1 MDHEPIKMHQ
11 SSEDY
16 LEAILMITK
25 EKGTCRS
32 VDVAN
37 KLGFRKSSVSVAMA
51 KLAAEGFIE
60 KKDSGELFLTEK
72 GLAIST
78 DILERHEFFMNW
90 LMDMGV
96 EESVAYEDA
105 CCMEHAMS
113 ADSFRKIKEFV
124 KGK

>member
-1 MDHEPIKMHQ
+1 MNHEPIKMHQ

-60 KKDSGELFLTEK
+60 K
-72 GLAIST
+72 T